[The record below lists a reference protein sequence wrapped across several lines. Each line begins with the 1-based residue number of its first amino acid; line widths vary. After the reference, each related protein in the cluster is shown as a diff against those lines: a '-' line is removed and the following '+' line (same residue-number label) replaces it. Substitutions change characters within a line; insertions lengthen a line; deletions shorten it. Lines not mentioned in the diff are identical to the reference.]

1 MRFNDRSE
9 VATRHAFLSPSQSA
23 WLRYDD
29 QKLLAKLTSFR
40 AATRGTDLHALA
52 HEAIRL
58 KIYLADTHSSLSEY
72 VYDAIQF
79 GMVCEQPLFYS
90 PNCFGTPDTIS
101 FSENVLR
108 IHDLKTGIIPAKFE
122 QLLVYAALFCL
133 EYSIDPYAID
143 VVLRIYQGEGA
154 KEFIPEPDEVSH
166 VMDRIVY
173 ADNII
178 LAYEED
184 M

>member
-1 MRFNDRSE
+1 MRFNDRSDL
-9 VATRHAFLSPSQSA
+9 ATKHAFLSPSQSA

-29 QKLLAKLTSFR
+29 QKLLARLNSFR

-58 KIYLADTHSSLSEY
+58 KIYLADTHTALSQY
-72 VYDAIQF
+72 VYDAIQL

-122 QLLVYAALFCL
+122 QLLVYAGLFCL
-133 EYSIDPYAID
+133 EYCVDPTIIDI
-143 VVLRIYQGEGA
+143 VLRIYQGE
-154 KEFIPEPDEVSH
+154 EPTEYIPEASDVIH
-166 VMDRIVY
+166 VMERIVY
-173 ADNII
+173 ADQVIQNS
-178 LAYEED
+178 EEEN
-184 M
+184 